1 MYKLIEFLRR
11 IYVAV
16 LFVVFEAIAI
26 GYYAHSSNYT
36 QAKLLTRSN
45 QVVGGVNG
53 IFADIRSYFTLGREN
68 ERLLERVAV
77 LEEELAFYRRSAAD
91 SVRTD
96 LLHDMGEKPYEL
108 TVARV
113 ISNSINKNRNFIV
126 LDRGERDGVEK
137 GMGVL
142 SPEGAMVGYVA
153 ASSDRHAVAVSI
165 LNTSFNAS
173 GKLAGDD
180 YFGSIYWAGDDRYHV
195 RMKEL
200 SKYARVTEG
209 EEVVSSGFSQ
219 YFPAD
224 VLIGYVESFSL
235 RYPDGLR
242 RGDPAGG
249 GCVATDGCYPGAQPG
264 YRRCAG
270 ARSRSRAAKQ
280 KINMYRTVPYIVLF
294 LILALLQIFL
304 FDNLSISIYLCPLVY
319 IGFIVLLPIDAPPV
333 AVLFLALSMS
343 VAMDWAMGAA
353 GINTI
358 ATLPVAMLRRP
369 LLQSVCGKEGI
380 REGGIPSSIRLGQG
394 GFLRYLAAMVVV
406 HHFLFFMLES
416 LSWAQLFHTL
426 VRLVVSSAVTVG
438 FIWLLARLFTTKLTV
453 RL

>member
-235 RYPDGLR
+235 ADTQMAYDVVIRLAVDVSQLTDVILVRNRDIEDVQELEAEAERQNRRKICTGLFPISSYSLFWPCCRFFCSTTCRSVSTSALWSISASLSCCRSTLR
-242 RGDPAGG
+242 RLQCFFWLCRCPLRWIGRWGQRG
-249 GCVATDGCYPGAQPG
+249 SIRSLRFRSLC
-264 YRRCAG
+264 CAG
-270 ARSRSRAAKQ
+270 RFCSLSAVRRGFGRVVFLLRSGWGRADFCATWQRWSWYTTSCFSCWSPCLGRS
-280 KINMYRTVPYIVLF
+280 
-294 LILALLQIFL
+294 
-304 FDNLSISIYLCPLVY
+304 C
-319 IGFIVLLPIDAPPV
+319 
-333 AVLFLALSMS
+333 
-343 VAMDWAMGAA
+343 
-353 GINTI
+353 
-358 ATLPVAMLRRP
+358 
-369 LLQSVCGKEGI
+369 
-380 REGGIPSSIRLGQG
+380 SIR
-394 GFLRYLAAMVVV
+394 
-406 HHFLFFMLES
+406 
-416 LSWAQLFHTL
+416 
-426 VRLVVSSAVTVG
+426 SSD
-438 FIWLLARLFTTKLTV
+438 WS
-453 RL
+453 

>member
-137 GMGVL
+137 G
-142 SPEGAMVGYVA
+142 
-153 ASSDRHAVAVSI
+153 DRKS
-165 LNTSFNAS
+165 
-173 GKLAGDD
+173 
-180 YFGSIYWAGDDRYHV
+180 
-195 RMKEL
+195 
-200 SKYARVTEG
+200 
-209 EEVVSSGFSQ
+209 VV
-219 YFPAD
+219 
-224 VLIGYVESFSL
+224 
-235 RYPDGLR
+235 
-242 RGDPAGG
+242 
-249 GCVATDGCYPGAQPG
+249 
-264 YRRCAG
+264 
-270 ARSRSRAAKQ
+270 
-280 KINMYRTVPYIVLF
+280 
-294 LILALLQIFL
+294 
-304 FDNLSISIYLCPLVY
+304 
-319 IGFIVLLPIDAPPV
+319 
-333 AVLFLALSMS
+333 
-343 VAMDWAMGAA
+343 
-353 GINTI
+353 
-358 ATLPVAMLRRP
+358 
-369 LLQSVCGKEGI
+369 
-380 REGGIPSSIRLGQG
+380 
-394 GFLRYLAAMVVV
+394 
-406 HHFLFFMLES
+406 
-416 LSWAQLFHTL
+416 
-426 VRLVVSSAVTVG
+426 
-438 FIWLLARLFTTKLTV
+438 
-453 RL
+453 

>member
-45 QVVGGVNG
+45 QVVGG
-53 IFADIRSYFTLGREN
+53 
-68 ERLLERVAV
+68 VAV

-235 RYPDGLR
+235 ADTQMAYD
-242 RGDPAGG
+242 
-249 GCVATDGCYPGAQPG
+249 V
-264 YRRCAG
+264 
-270 ARSRSRAAKQ
+270 
-280 KINMYRTVPYIVLF
+280 V
-294 LILALLQIFL
+294 
-304 FDNLSISIYLCPLVY
+304 
-319 IGFIVLLPIDAPPV
+319 
-333 AVLFLALSMS
+333 
-343 VAMDWAMGAA
+343 
-353 GINTI
+353 
-358 ATLPVAMLRRP
+358 
-369 LLQSVCGKEGI
+369 
-380 REGGIPSSIRLGQG
+380 IRL
-394 GFLRYLAAMVVV
+394 AVDV
-406 HHFLFFMLES
+406 S
-416 LSWAQLFHTL
+416 QLTDVIL
-426 VRLVVSSAVTVG
+426 VRNRDIEDVQELEAE
-438 FIWLLARLFTTKLTV
+438 AERQN
-453 RL
+453 RR